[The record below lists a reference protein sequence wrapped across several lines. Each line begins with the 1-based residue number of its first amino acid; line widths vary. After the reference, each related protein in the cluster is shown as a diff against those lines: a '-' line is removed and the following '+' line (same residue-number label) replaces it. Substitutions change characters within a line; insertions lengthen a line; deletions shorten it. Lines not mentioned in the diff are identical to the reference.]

1 MPETNFDLVVI
12 GAGPG
17 GYHAAIRGAQLG
29 LSTAIVEKDD
39 GSGIAGIGGVCLN
52 WGCIPSKSLLKNA
65 ELVNT
70 LSDAD
75 DWGIS
80 FDNFSADI
88 SKAIDRSRKVSAQL
102 VQGVSYLLKQNKIEV
117 FRGAATL
124 TSTTTVSIDDGTTL
138 TGKSIVISTGA
149 RPRSLPGLEID
160 GEKIITSREA
170 LETRV
175 APKAIGIIGGGAI
188 GVEFAYFFR
197 AYGTEVTIFE
207 MLPHLVPLEDEDVSV
222 ELERAFTKQGIN
234 FVTSARVSG
243 AEERGDG
250 MVVNYHA
257 NGEDSEFE
265 CDKVLL
271 GVGVQPNTDSLGLES
286 AGVTLDARG
295 FIEIDDRMQT
305 SAPGVYAVGDV
316 TGKLLLA
323 HVAFAQGVVAAE
335 TIAGRDPEP
344 LDYVNMPRAVYCEPQ
359 VASIG
364 LTEVQAK
371 EQGYEVEIG
380 KVPWRAVGKAIAS
393 GHVDGFTKI
402 ISDKTSGVILGAAL
416 VGPDVTEL
424 LAEISAV
431 KMLEG
436 TPMEIG
442 QTVHAHPT
450 LSEGIKEAALDTYGE
465 AIHWI

>member
-1 MPETNFDLVVI
+1 MDTGLRI
-12 GAGPG
+12 AGRNILGSSDVPR
-17 GYHAAIRGAQLG
+17 YHIRGG
-29 LSTAIVEKDD
+29 AI
-39 GSGIAGIGGVCLN
+39 IGRRG
-52 WGCIPSKSLLKNA
+52 
-65 ELVNT
+65 NT
-70 LSDAD
+70 
-75 DWGIS
+75 GY
-80 FDNFSADI
+80 F
-88 SKAIDRSRKVSAQL
+88 
-102 VQGVSYLLKQNKIEV
+102 
-117 FRGAATL
+117 
-124 TSTTTVSIDDGTTL
+124 
-138 TGKSIVISTGA
+138 
-149 RPRSLPGLEID
+149 ID

-286 AGVTLDARG
+286 AGVTLDERG

-402 ISDKTSGVILGAAL
+402 ISDKASGVILGAAL

>member
-29 LSTAIVEKDD
+29 LSIAIVEKDD

-70 LSDAD
+70 LSHAD

-102 VQGVSYLLKQNKIEV
+102 VQGIGYLLKQNKIEV

-124 TSTTTVSIDDGTTL
+124 TSATTVSIDDGTTL

-149 RPRSLPGLEID
+149 RARSLPGLEID

-188 GVEFAYFFR
+188 GAEFAYFFR
-197 AYGTEVTIFE
+197 AYGAEVTIFE
-207 MLPHLVPLEDEDVSV
+207 MLPHLMPLEDEDVSV
-222 ELERAFTKQGIN
+222 ELERAFKKQGIN
-234 FVTSARVSG
+234 FVTSARVNG
-243 AEERGDG
+243 AEKRGAG
-250 MVVNYHA
+250 MVINYHA
-257 NGEDSEFE
+257 NGKDSEFV

-286 AGVTLDARG
+286 AGVMLDARG

-335 TIAGRDPEP
+335 AIAGRDPEP
-344 LDYVNMPRAVYCEPQ
+344 
-359 VASIG
+359 S
-364 LTEVQAK
+364 
-371 EQGYEVEIG
+371 
-380 KVPWRAVGKAIAS
+380 
-393 GHVDGFTKI
+393 
-402 ISDKTSGVILGAAL
+402 GAAG
-416 VGPDVTEL
+416 VWRFGGVSG
-424 LAEISAV
+424 SAAARRRLRAGERRGAADARCAGGGRRLCR
-431 KMLEG
+431 KRWMCRWSSRRRRCG
-436 TPMEIG
+436 SGRKGKGATATPM
-442 QTVHAHPT
+442 PT
-450 LSEGIKEAALDTYGE
+450 ASDSSSTARLWMLRRLPRWSPRPCASCSGRSGRPCAGRGRCSAGGPGR
-465 AIHWI
+465 